1 VHPREHAIAGVHAYP
16 KVDALPVAPELAV
29 ICTPATEVPGVVEQL
44 AARGTRAA
52 VILTAGLAAS
62 GPLLP
67 RVVEAA
73 GRSGLRILGPN
84 CIGMLVP
91 GAGVQASFAHI
102 GALPGRVAFVS
113 QSGALCTAV
122 LDWAAERQIG
132 FSHFVSLGDSADVDA
147 ADLLDYLGSEP
158 HVEAI
163 LLYLESVR
171 NARKFLSAAR
181 AAARNKPVIAV
192 KAGRVAAGARAAA
205 SHTGALAGADDVYDA
220 ALRRAGVLRV
230 LEIEE
235 LFDAA
240 ETLQRARTPRGD
252 RLAILTNGGGP
263 GVMATDAW
271 VAAGGRLAELAPA
284 TLAALDALLPAT
296 WSRANPVDMIGD
308 APPERFARAL
318 EILAHDTG
326 VDAVL
331 VLHAPTAIAPSPA
344 AASAVAELWRKSA
357 RATPLLTSWLGGSSA
372 EAGRA
377 ILRAAGVPTYDT
389 PSGAIHAL
397 QQMLRHR
404 RSQEM
409 LIETP
414 PTSAP
419 LHPRTQ
425 SAREVI
431 ARARAEGR
439 SILYD
444 AEALQILDAFAIPV
458 VAMRVAEDAEAAVRG
473 AREIG
478 FPVALKI
485 RSAQVSHKTDVGG
498 VALDLESEDAVRSA
512 ADALRER
519 VAQARPDARLAGYT
533 VQRMVRP
540 RRYRELIVGI
550 GNDPTFGPV
559 ILFGEGGTDVERIA
573 DRALGLPPLNLALA
587 RHLVEET
594 RISRRLGPH
603 RGQPGIALE
612 AVLQALV
619 SLSELATEL
628 PEIAELD
635 VNPLLADEDGVL
647 ALDARVKLDAQ
658 TSASTQRLAIRPY
671 PRELEEEIELP
682 SGLRVLLRPIRPE
695 DAAAQK
701 ELFTQL
707 DPEDVRFRFFNRVRE
722 MPRSQLARTT
732 QIDYDR
738 EMAFIALEPGSSLML
753 GEARAIADSGGTRAE
768 FAILVRSDL
777 KGHGMGYALLSK
789 LIGYCRERGMREL
802 VGQVLPDNK
811 RMLELAESLGF
822 KRRMLHL
829 DGQFEVRL
837 ALDSR

>member
-1 VHPREHAIAGVHAYP
+1 
-16 KVDALPVAPELAV
+16 
-29 ICTPATEVPGVVEQL
+29 
-44 AARGTRAA
+44 
-52 VILTAGLAAS
+52 
-62 GPLLP
+62 
-67 RVVEAA
+67 
-73 GRSGLRILGPN
+73 
-84 CIGMLVP
+84 
-91 GAGVQASFAHI
+91 
-102 GALPGRVAFVS
+102 
-113 QSGALCTAV
+113 
-122 LDWAAERQIG
+122 
-132 FSHFVSLGDSADVDA
+132 
-147 ADLLDYLGSEP
+147 
-158 HVEAI
+158 
-163 LLYLESVR
+163 
-171 NARKFLSAAR
+171 
-181 AAARNKPVIAV
+181 
-192 KAGRVAAGARAAA
+192 
-205 SHTGALAGADDVYDA
+205 
-220 ALRRAGVLRV
+220 
-230 LEIEE
+230 
-235 LFDAA
+235 
-240 ETLQRARTPRGD
+240 
-252 RLAILTNGGGP
+252 
-263 GVMATDAW
+263 
-271 VAAGGRLAELAPA
+271 
-284 TLAALDALLPAT
+284 
-296 WSRANPVDMIGD
+296 
-308 APPERFARAL
+308 
-318 EILAHDTG
+318 
-326 VDAVL
+326 
-331 VLHAPTAIAPSPA
+331 
-344 AASAVAELWRKSA
+344 
-357 RATPLLTSWLGGSSA
+357 
-372 EAGRA
+372 
-377 ILRAAGVPTYDT
+377 
-389 PSGAIHAL
+389 
-397 QQMLRHR
+397 
-404 RSQEM
+404 
-409 LIETP
+409 
-414 PTSAP
+414 
-419 LHPRTQ
+419 
-425 SAREVI
+425 
-431 ARARAEGR
+431 
-439 SILYD
+439 
-444 AEALQILDAFAIPV
+444 
-458 VAMRVAEDAEAAVRG
+458 
-473 AREIG
+473 
-478 FPVALKI
+478 
-485 RSAQVSHKTDVGG
+485 
-498 VALDLESEDAVRSA
+498 VRSA